1 MKKSLILPAFAL
13 LFMGVSLNQV
23 QAQAQRDTN
32 LWQFLADLTFKKE
45 YDEMLGFK
53 VDVPVFSEKLKKLEG
68 KEVTIKGYIIPVEGY
83 KSHTEF
89 VFSAYPYNMC
99 FFCGGAGP
107 ETVMEVYAIEA
118 IKYTAEPVTIKGKL
132 ELNDSDINRLIYAL
146 NDATLVQGV
155 N

>member
-1 MKKSLILPAFAL
+1 MKKTILL
-13 LFMGVSLNQV
+13 LFVAVLLVGVSATTS
-23 QAQAQRDTN
+23 QAQESS
-32 LWQFLADLTFKKE
+32 LWKSLAKITFKKQ

-53 VDVPVFSEKLKKLEG
+53 VDVPVFNDDLKALAG
-68 KEVTIKGYIIPVEGY
+68 KEVTVKGYIIPVEGY
-83 KSHTEF
+83 KGHTEF

-107 ETVMEVYAIEA
+107 ETVMEVYAKEA
-118 IKYTAEPVTIKGKL
+118 IKYTAEAVTIKGTL

-146 NDATLVQGV
+146 NDAVLVEGV

>member
-1 MKKSLILPAFAL
+1 MKKSLLLSAFAL
-13 LFMGVSLNQV
+13 LFMGIGIN
-23 QAQAQRDTN
+23 QAQAQDDN
-32 LWQFLADLTFKKE
+32 LWQSLADLTFKKE

-53 VDVPVFSEKLKKLEG
+53 VDVPVFSETLKQLEG

>member
-1 MKKSLILPAFAL
+1 MKKPITLL
-13 LFMGVSLNQV
+13 LFSIFLAGLSTQSLK
-23 QAQAQRDTN
+23 AQDDN
-32 LWQFLADLTFKKE
+32 LWKSLANLTFKKE

-53 VDVPVFSEKLKKLEG
+53 VDVPVFNDDLKALAG
-68 KEVTIKGYIIPVEGY
+68 KEVTVKGYIIPVEGY

-107 ETVMEVYAIEA
+107 ETVMEVYAAEA
-118 IKYTAEPVTIKGKL
+118 IKYTAEPVTIKGTL

-146 NDATLVQGV
+146 NDAVLVQGV